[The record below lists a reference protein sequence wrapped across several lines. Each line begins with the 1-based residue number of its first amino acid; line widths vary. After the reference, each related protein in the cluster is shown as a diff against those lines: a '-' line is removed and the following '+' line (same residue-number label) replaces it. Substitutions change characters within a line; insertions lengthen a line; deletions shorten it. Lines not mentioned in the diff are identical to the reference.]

1 MADKKSRLAE
11 IYKSEKATGGGLTST
26 LGKRFK
32 EKFDPR
38 QMFNQQGFMAAL
50 LPSIFK
56 AYKAP
61 TSSSK
66 LSPTSGV
73 GDIGMLDK
81 KLDILIAQSKDIKIN
96 STIVAI
102 NSMPLPAMARD
113 MNLMR
118 QNIFKLVKLNK
129 EKPTNKADM
138 FFKRAGDRDKEYKSK
153 FKSFLKQCHDYKLNM
168 ILNV

>member
-38 QMFNQQGFMAAL
+38 QMFNQQGFMAAF

-61 TSSSK
+61 SLSSK
-66 LSPTSGV
+66 LSPALSSTASSGV
-73 GDIGMLDK
+73 DK
-81 KLDILIAQSKDIKIN
+81 LSNEKLDILIAQSK
-96 STIVAI
+96 T
-102 NSMPLPAMARD
+102 
-113 MNLMR
+113 
-118 QNIFKLVKLNK
+118 
-129 EKPTNKADM
+129 
-138 FFKRAGDRDKEYKSK
+138 
-153 FKSFLKQCHDYKLNM
+153 LK
-168 ILNV
+168 